1 MMDIIDDFLNCDVFN
16 STNAFSTKRQNS
28 NEILDEALAAIDSES
43 LSFDLGSP
51 DEEDVNDLLLE
62 DLVNIQTAIG
72 DSQPIDN
79 GDSQP
84 IGEIANTDNEIE
96 MSDAASEFDFDKLLN
111 KAADA
116 PVVVDFAINSENE
129 VSAYI
134 DCMEQQYPNNEN
146 VKHDDILD
154 AVMEDLNCNARQPTN
169 YLLFNPPVVVNNIK
183 ETEQIMSFVDEINS
197 LDLPAPTVFTSTG
210 IKRLRGN
217 EEVEE
222 GEEHA
227 QREQFGDLQ
236 SDGWSAENPL
246 NFTVDAIEPS
256 PRQCEQF
263 RDLQSDG
270 WSSGNPL
277 NFTVDAIEPPSRLKS
292 FEESTSES
300 DTSVVHTESND
311 APKATRKTKNNEA
324 SRVHRAKKKRKFEG
338 MFEKEIELETQNAN
352 LKIQIASME
361 KELSF
366 LRELLL
372 VKVAASSK

>member
-246 NFTVDAIEPS
+246 NFTVDAIEP
-256 PRQCEQF
+256 
-263 RDLQSDG
+263 
-270 WSSGNPL
+270 
-277 NFTVDAIEPPSRLKS
+277 PSRLKS